1 MSKTA
6 SDVGDGW
13 AVWNLMGGF
22 GGEGLWNAVMAGCG
36 AVSNMCILPLLVVG
50 VDAAFVHF
58 DQCDVLYVSI
68 VYRI

>member
-1 MSKTA
+1 
-6 SDVGDGW
+6 
-13 AVWNLMGGF
+13 
-22 GGEGLWNAVMAGCG
+22 MAGCG